1 MNNAVAKRKKGDK
14 LRKEKLLTEMIVGT
28 EWLIDASGCDAL
40 RLRDVETLRA
50 IFERVIDELGLK
62 VVDQMIWHRFPGPA
76 GVTGLA
82 LLSESHLACHTYP
95 EYEIATFNLYCC
107 RERPR
112 WNWEEVLSEMIGAGV
127 VTVRKI
133 ERAVDNSQTRIGPVN
148 RQQEIQAQSVG
159 GERA

>member
-1 MNNAVAKRKKGDK
+1 
-14 LRKEKLLTEMIVGT
+14 MIVGT
-28 EWLIDASGCDAL
+28 EWLIDASGCDAPK
-40 RLRDVETLRA
+40 LRDVERLRA

-62 VVDQMIWHRFPGPA
+62 VVDQMVWHQFPGPA

-95 EYEIATFNLYCC
+95 EYKIATFNLYCC
-107 RERPR
+107 LERPR
-112 WNWEEVLSEMIGAGV
+112 WNWEEVLSEMIGATN

-133 ERAVDNSQTRIGPVN
+133 ERAACDSQAQIGPDYF
-148 RQQEIQAQSVG
+148 QPDIQTQSIG